1 MAEIRDLG
9 FIRHLRADA
18 SAHVVLFRDAR
29 LVREGRGLSFSL
41 VPRKVSVAEVPAD
54 DRELPLTVAE
64 ERLRVVVDG

>member
-9 FIRHLRADA
+9 FIRHLR
-18 SAHVVLFRDAR
+18 AHVVLFRDAR